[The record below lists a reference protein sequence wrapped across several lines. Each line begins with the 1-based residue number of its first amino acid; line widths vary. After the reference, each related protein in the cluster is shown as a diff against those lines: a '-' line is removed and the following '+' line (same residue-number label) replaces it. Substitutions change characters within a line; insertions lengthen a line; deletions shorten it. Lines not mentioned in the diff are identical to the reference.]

1 MSGRSLLKHWPV
13 MSKSISRPGTSA
25 STSTHPTIK
34 HDRANH
40 QFSIKLDDDQNC
52 SHHCIRRYSQAAST
66 IPNSRDEAVLRYK
79 YIGKKMVDL
88 YSTQVPVK
96 FRGQGIGV
104 RLAQAAMNFVVEE
117 DLKVRT
123 SCWFVKKYLDDN
135 PLPKYTGRIV
145 N

>member
-13 MSKSISRPGTSA
+13 MSKNISRPGTSA
-25 STSTHPTIK
+25 STSTHQTIK

-40 QFSIKLDDDQNC
+40 LFSIKLDD
-52 SHHCIRRYSQAAST
+52 
-66 IPNSRDEAVLRYK
+66 SRDEAVLRYK

-135 PLPKYTGRIV
+135 PLPNYAGRIV
-145 N
+145 K

>member
-1 MSGRSLLKHWPV
+1 MGCVRKLRDDLIKILDRSPTAEKH
-13 MSKSISRPGTSA
+13 KSPLG
-25 STSTHPTIK
+25 
-34 HDRANH
+34 DDVFQEANEELEPN
-40 QFSIKLDDDQNC
+40 KG
-52 SHHCIRRYSQAAST
+52 
-66 IPNSRDEAVLRYK
+66 NSRDEAVLRYK

-135 PLPKYTGRIV
+135 PLPNYAGRIV
-145 N
+145 K